1 MARVV
6 KHDAQAPYEI
16 PEGTELPIY
25 ICGCGLSK
33 NKPYC
38 DGSHKKT
45 RAEAAGEV
53 YEYDENGNAP
63 PRREALKDPKTR
75 CAPSSSLPTG
85 RDKSEGWNTT
95 LLPLLLPFHL

>member
-53 YEYDENGNAP
+53 YEYDENGNAQP
-63 PRREALKDPKTR
+63 GRQALKDPSRR
-75 CAPSSSLPTG
+75 CPPS
-85 RDKSEGWNTT
+85 
-95 LLPLLLPFHL
+95 